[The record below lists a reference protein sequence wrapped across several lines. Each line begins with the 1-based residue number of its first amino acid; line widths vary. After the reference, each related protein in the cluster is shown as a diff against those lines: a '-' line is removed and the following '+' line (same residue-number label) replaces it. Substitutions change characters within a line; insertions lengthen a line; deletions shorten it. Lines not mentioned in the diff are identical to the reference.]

1 MPWLFGELPCA
12 LLTEGF
18 VLLSLTPTARGNVL
32 PLAERGGRCENCYV
46 GVILLNGCH
55 LERGVSCVAYLNW
68 PLGKEKC
75 A

>member
-1 MPWLFGELPCA
+1 MPWLLGELPCA

-18 VLLSLTPTARGNVL
+18 VLLSLTPNARGNVL
-32 PLAERGGRCENCYV
+32 PLAERGGRCGKKLL

-55 LERGVSCVAYLNW
+55 LESGVNWAAYLSC

-75 A
+75 I